1 MSLLFNI
8 SKKGNAFLN
17 KDAIKLCPELQY
29 LTEEEVLFICL
40 AYDYSSPYRQLPEGD
55 RIRRSIYHVY
65 GNTESNPLDREVVKI
80 GVDRYRSLQYDP
92 KRELIRTY
100 KKKLSTLDRALEQ
113 AEQASVMKNIIS
125 TQKEIIKSID
135 ALEDEI
141 SKNEQ
146 EEANIEGGLKNSYL
160 EKMMRNREAY
170 KDVISNRQNS

>member
-1 MSLLFNI
+1 MSLLFNLN
-8 SKKGNAFLN
+8 KKGNAILN
-17 KDAIKLCPELQY
+17 KDALKLCPELEY
-29 LTEEEVLFICL
+29 LTDEEILFIIL

-55 RIRRSIYHVY
+55 RIRRAIHHSY
-65 GNTESNPLDREVVKI
+65 GNMESNPLDREVVKI
-80 GVDRYRSLQYDP
+80 GIERYRSLQYDP

-100 KKKLSTLDRALEQ
+100 KKKLNTLDRALEQ

-146 EEANIEGGLKNSYL
+146 EEAQIEGGLKNSYL
-160 EKMMRNREAY
+160 EKMMRSREVY
-170 KDVISNRQNS
+170 KDVISNRQ